1 MKWLILLFLA
11 GMSLALA
18 RQTAQQLPV
27 LPLSALPD
35 GFSAPS
41 GYGDSI
47 YPLLGDA
54 GLDVTHYDLS
64 LRSDPRQDTIS
75 GRAVLSITALREL
88 NQISLDFAGPKV
100 LGVKLGGRAVQH
112 AQVGEKLLILPPTPV
127 VAGTAF
133 TLTVAYSGTPA
144 LQYDSSTGG
153 GLRLGWITQA
163 GGSYVLS
170 EPDGAHTFFP
180 CNDVPADGASYS
192 LHLNVPAGYTTVAS
206 GVQTLQ
212 VTAAGRTRTDFEL
225 AQPIPTYALTV
236 HVGKLKLETQAGP
249 AGIQIRNA
257 FPVDL
262 PDDVKATFA
271 QTPAMIGFLAEWF
284 GPYPYPVYGVAV
296 SADPQIPAL
305 ETATLSTFPARPEQ
319 PTTAL
324 HELAHQWFGNSL
336 RLGDWSD
343 IWLNEGFAT
352 YTELLWAQSQGQSAA
367 PLLERWYARLART
380 PARGLPATQSLQLF
394 DSSSYFR
401 GALALHALRLNVG
414 DGRFRRILADYV
426 GRFAGRSVRTADF
439 LGVAQQI
446 GGQTALDA
454 MQPWLVGPQLPPFP
468 KGFSRK
474 QQAKSC
480 SACMSEINVAF

>member
-1 MKWLILLFLA
+1 MKRLILLLLA
-11 GMSLALA
+11 GTSLALA
-18 RQTAQQLPV
+18 RQTAPQLPAPP
-27 LPLSALPD
+27 LPAPTLFTLPE

-64 LRSDPRQDTIS
+64 VTSDPRQDTIG
-75 GRAVLSITALREL
+75 GRAVLSVTALREL
-88 NQISLDFAGPKV
+88 GQISLDFAGPKV
-100 LGVKLGGRAVQH
+100 LGVKLGNEAVRH
-112 AQVGEKLLILPPTPV
+112 VQVGEKLLILPSAPV
-127 VAGTAF
+127 AAGTAF
-133 TLTVAYSGTPA
+133 TLTVAYAGTPA
-144 LQYDSSTGG
+144 LHLDPSTGG

-192 LHLNVPAGYTTVAS
+192 LHLDVPAGYTAVAS
-206 GVQTLQ
+206 GVQTRQ
-212 VTAAGRTRTDFEL
+212 VTASGRTRTDFEL
-225 AQPIPTYALTV
+225 TQPIPTYALTV
-236 HVGKLKLETQAGP
+236 HVGKLDLETPPGP

-257 FPVDL
+257 FPVGL
-262 PDDVKATFA
+262 PESVKAAFA
-271 QTPAMIGFLAEWF
+271 QTPAMIGFLNTWF

-296 SADPQIPAL
+296 TADPQIPAL
-305 ETATLSTFPARPEQ
+305 ETATLSTFPSSQQQ

-352 YTELLWAQSQGQSAA
+352 YAELLWAQNQGQSAA
-367 PLLERWYARLART
+367 PLLERWYARLARGQ
-380 PARGLPATQSLQLF
+380 PRGLAATQSSQLF
-394 DSSSYFR
+394 DSSSYLR
-401 GALALHALRLNVG
+401 GALTLHALRVSVG
-414 DGRFRRILADYV
+414 DERFRKILMQYAS
-426 GRFAGRSVRTADF
+426 RFAGKSVRTTD
-439 LGVAQQI
+439 LLSVARQI

-454 MQPWLVGPQLPPFP
+454 MQPWLVGPALPPFP
-468 KGFSRK
+468 KDFLIQTVR
-474 QQAKSC
+474 
-480 SACMSEINVAF
+480 

>member
-1 MKWLILLFLA
+1 MKRLILLLLA
-11 GMSLALA
+11 GTSLALA
-18 RQTAQQLPV
+18 RQTA
-27 LPLSALPD
+27 LPLPALPPPAMPT
-35 GFSAPS
+35 GFTAPT

-64 LRSDPRQDTIS
+64 ITSDPRRDAIA
-75 GRAVLSITALREL
+75 GRAELSITALRDL
-88 NQISLDFAGPKV
+88 SQISLDFAGPKV
-100 LGVKLGGRAVQH
+100 LGVKLGSGAVRH
-112 AQVGEKLLILPPTPV
+112 VQVGEKLLILPPAPV
-127 VAGTAF
+127 ASGTAF
-133 TLTVAYSGTPA
+133 TVTVAYNGTPA
-144 LQYDSSTGG
+144 LHLDPSTGG

-192 LHLNVPAGYTTVAS
+192 LHLDVPAGFTAVAS
-206 GVQTLQ
+206 GVQTRQ
-212 VTAAGRTRTDFEL
+212 VTASGRTRTDFEL
-225 AQPIPTYALTV
+225 TQPIPTYALTV
-236 HVGKLKLETQAGP
+236 HVGKLELETQAGP
-249 AGIQIRNA
+249 AGTGIQIRNA
-257 FPVDL
+257 FPVGT
-262 PDDVKATFA
+262 PDSVKATFA

-305 ETATLSTFPARPEQ
+305 ETATLSTFPSRPEQ

-352 YTELLWAQSQGQSAA
+352 YAELLWAQSQGQSAA
-367 PLLERWYARLART
+367 PLLERWYARLARV

-454 MQPWLVGPQLPPFP
+454 MRPWLVGPQLPPFP
-468 KGFSRK
+468 KGFFT
-474 QQAKSC
+474 QA
-480 SACMSEINVAF
+480 VR

>member
-1 MKWLILLFLA
+1 MKRLILLLLA
-11 GMSLALA
+11 GTSLALA
-18 RQTAQQLPV
+18 RQDPPLP
-27 LPLSALPD
+27 A
-35 GFSAPS
+35 GFGPPT

-64 LRSDPRQDTIS
+64 VTSDPRQDAIS
-75 GRAVLSITALREL
+75 GRTVLSVTALHDLR
-88 NQISLDFAGPKV
+88 QISLDFAGPKV
-100 LGVKLGGRAVQH
+100 LGVKLGGEAVRH
-112 AQVGEKLLILPPTPV
+112 AQVGEKLLILPTTPV
-127 VAGTAF
+127 AADTAF

-144 LQYDSSTGG
+144 LHYDASTGG

-192 LHLNVPAGYTTVAS
+192 LHLDVPAGYTTVAS
-206 GVQTLQ
+206 GVQTRQ
-212 VTAAGRTRTDFEL
+212 VTASGRTRTDFEL

-249 AGIQIRNA
+249 AGVQIRNA
-257 FPVDL
+257 FPVGL
-262 PDDVKATFA
+262 PENVKATFA
-271 QTPAMIGFLAEWF
+271 QTPAMIGLLADWF

-352 YTELLWAQSQGQSAA
+352 YAELLWAQSQGQDGAA
-367 PLLERWYARLART
+367 MLERWYARLARA
-380 PARGLPATQSLQLF
+380 PARGLVATQPGQLF

-401 GALALHALRLNVG
+401 GALALHALRVAVG
-414 DGRFRRILADYV
+414 EDRFRQILKRYV
-426 GRFAGRSVRTADF
+426 NDFAGRSVRTADV
-439 LGVAQQI
+439 LGVVRSI
-446 GGQTALDA
+446 GGQAAVDA
-454 MQPWLVGPQLPPFP
+454 MQPWLVGPALPPFP
-468 KGFSRK
+468 KGALIQTMR
-474 QQAKSC
+474 QGTPGLR
-480 SACMSEINVAF
+480 V